1 MFRRKDGAISILLVR
16 AKRDPTIWIFPKGHI
31 EPGETEADAALR
43 ETREEAGVS
52 GRLVGPVGA
61 PNEFHNGR
69 ALVRV
74 QYFLIHAV
82 TETAE
87 TDGREKRWFAFDEA
101 ISAVPYDDMRRLL
114 AEAQRRIIAAAAA
127 R

>member
-1 MFRRKDGAISILLVR
+1 MAGAGPLPHRGLYRSSGSFDIDLQFRNAAV
-16 AKRDPTIWIFPKGHI
+16 
-31 EPGETEADAALR
+31 EPGQQLTQRSKGTESQ
-43 ETREEAGVS
+43 V
-52 GRLVGPVGA
+52 
-61 PNEFHNGR
+61 
-69 ALVRV
+69 VRV

-114 AEAQRRIIAAAAA
+114 AEAQRRIIAAAAV